1 MTRRFKRVIAAMF
14 LMQIVLP
21 LTAPLNLL
29 DWRDLFG
36 TQVHRSVPPS
46 PESITTP
53 AMSEVTSESS
63 GGHLAVPVASSGPG
77 ASSAPALVSA
87 RASSG
92 STDPLFSSPRAQ
104 RTVLRL

>member
-1 MTRRFKRVIAAMF
+1 MTCRFKRVIAAMF
-14 LMQIVLP
+14 LLQIVLP
-21 LTAPLNLL
+21 LAAPLRLL
-29 DWRDLFG
+29 DWRDLFA
-36 TQVHRSVPPS
+36 TQVHRSIPPS

-63 GGHLAVPVASSGPG
+63 GRHLAVPIASSGPG

-87 RASSG
+87 HASSA
-92 STDPLFSSPRAQ
+92 SAEHLSSFSRAH